1 MFMKGLEDY
10 LYVYLVVQAIGIA
23 FLIAAFRNT
32 RTARWMLSLLFL
44 YAGVHNMYI
53 GIASPDTYL
62 EFSKLS
68 LGFYSSFIDGWFSRY
83 NHIMIPAIAAG
94 QLLIG
99 TGMLLRDW
107 WVKWSCIGAIIFLV
121 SIIPLMVGSG
131 FPFSITVSLAAYLV
145 LVDDDRR
152 FIWTKRM
159 GMKKSANR
167 RQVRLT

>member
-23 FLIAAFRNT
+23 FLIAGFRNT
-32 RTARWMLSLLFL
+32 RIARWMLSLLFL

-99 TGMLLRDW
+99 TGMLLRM
-107 WVKWSCIGAIIFLV
+107 VLHRRYNISCQHHSSDGWIRFSVFDNCFTCGLPRIG
-121 SIIPLMVGSG
+121 
-131 FPFSITVSLAAYLV
+131 
-145 LVDDDRR
+145 
-152 FIWTKRM
+152 
-159 GMKKSANR
+159 
-167 RQVRLT
+167 